1 MKKLNE
7 YIKKENII
15 GYLSYKLDSEKL
27 LKYINKDEFE
37 EEKQYNENIADKEDY
52 ISQEIQKYN
61 YLKALDN
68 QDIELLLDLIYGCEF
83 DIEINKDGTLSL
95 LDMQGAY
102 LGGKESYENFKDIN
116 SVVDRLSGSYFY
128 DYYGI

>member
-37 EEKQYNENIADKEDY
+37 EEKQYNENIEDKEDY

>member
-37 EEKQYNENIADKEDY
+37 EKKQYNENIADKEDY

>member
-27 LKYINKDEFE
+27 LKYINEDEFE
-37 EEKQYNENIADKEDY
+37 EEKQYNENIEDKEDY

-102 LGGKESYENFKDIN
+102 LGGKESYENLKDIS

>member
-27 LKYINKDEFE
+27 LKYINEDEFE
-37 EEKQYNENIADKEDY
+37 EEKQYNENIEDKEDY

>member
-27 LKYINKDEFE
+27 LKYINEDEFE
-37 EEKQYNENIADKEDY
+37 EEKQYNENIEDKEDY

-116 SVVDRLSGSYFY
+116 SVVDRLLGSYFY

>member
-1 MKKLNE
+1 MKRLNE